1 MSKFVEWDQSLDV
14 KVGDMN
20 NEHKIWI
27 NYINALHDEAAKKS
41 SSSVVMRAFD
51 AMLDYTVKHF
61 GDEEE
66 FLQKIGYPLFDEH
79 KQAHEDFLAEI
90 RSSQRA
96 LSSKGELERNFFADL
111 KGWLVRHIKIVD
123 TQYGNYTERM
133 NKKAG

>member
-27 NYINALHDEAAKKS
+27 NYINALHDEVSKNSNATT
-41 SSSVVMRAFD
+41 VGRAFD
-51 AMLDYTVKHF
+51 AMYDYTLKHF

-66 FLQKIGYPLFDEH
+66 YLKKIGYPLFDEH
-79 KQAHEDFLAEI
+79 KQAHEDFLNEI
-90 RSSQRA
+90 RNSQRK
-96 LSSKGELERNFFADL
+96 LSGTGSLPDTFFMDL
-111 KGWLVRHIKIVD
+111 KGWLIRHIKIVD

-133 NKKAG
+133 NKKVG